1 MIFQHFSLFIFKIP
15 FYYPIFLPYFQVNL
29 LQSRSGISE
38 FKEIDIRQY
47 GKPVFL
53 PASRK
58 KIYDGNEYFII
69 FQPSKNHTK
78 AAMQNYFKIPGI
90 STSTCDNSYLRIL
103 NVGIQFPNKFV
114 AYIADR
120 ELTEK
125 ELRCLLQYLSD
136 ILKNQALI
144 TSEVQK
150 NPTLIKLDFF

>member
-1 MIFQHFSLFIFKIP
+1 MANKIHDGRLYGVISQILPDSEFVKCKPIFVERWVYSQPSTYYEGIP
-15 FYYPIFLPYFQVNL
+15 FTNE
-29 LQSRSGISE
+29 QSQSGISE

-78 AAMQNYFKIPGI
+78 AVMQNYFKIPGI
-90 STSTCDNSYLRIL
+90 STSTCDHSYLRIL
-103 NVGIQFPNKFV
+103 NVGILFPDKFV

-125 ELRCLLQYLSD
+125 ELRCLL
-136 ILKNQALI
+136 
-144 TSEVQK
+144 
-150 NPTLIKLDFF
+150 